1 MHFALIK
8 RLLLVIIIVLT
19 LFLGLKAFA
28 PQTIQSTQR
37 WLTRL
42 IHPRKSTPKPHAHSN
57 DIEAALTALL
67 EQLEV
72 NASSIEYRTLPGN
85 TREIKALIPRGRP
98 REWIVWHLGQACSM
112 APYQISDS
120 YCQGSNGRCTM
131 TFSPLQQPA
140 PTVRLIIAPS
150 QRYFSETARM
160 ALLIN
165 EFNFAADET
174 TVNFLSFEQPL
185 TFSIHPT
192 QETSEWTAKI
202 ANHYKKEIIILVPLE
217 GNGPMPNNYPF
228 QLKVH
233 HDEALIQKNIA
244 AMVRCIP
251 TFSGFAPYHGSR
263 FLQDS
268 RSTRMLI
275 QSIRGKKGYVLDM
288 QTTRNSFI
296 PQMARQQ
303 QLPFCTIDAT
313 IDPKADEAAIDSL
326 FTLYSF
332 RAHSTGDII
341 VSASPTAAL
350 ISALNA
356 RLHRFQDHGIRLVYV
371 SELVKREQ

>member
-8 RLLLVIIIVLT
+8 KISLVILIIGA
-19 LFLGLKAFA
+19 LFLGFKALS
-28 PQTIQSTQR
+28 PQPHSSTQS
-37 WLTRL
+37 WLVRL
-42 IHPRKSTPKPHAHSN
+42 IHPRKSTPKPHVHAN
-57 DIEAALTALL
+57 DIEAAIIALL
-67 EQLEV
+67 GELEV
-72 NASSIEYRTLPGN
+72 EPSAIERRNLPGN
-85 TREIKALIPRGRP
+85 IHEIKALIPRGRP
-98 REWIVWHLGQACSM
+98 REWVLWHLGQASSL
-112 APYQISDS
+112 APYRLSDS
-120 YCQGSNGRCTM
+120 YCQGSNGRCIM
-131 TFSPLQQPA
+131 TFTPLQQPA
-140 PTVRLIIAPS
+140 PTVRLNIAPS

-165 EFNFAADET
+165 EFDFAADET

-202 ANHYKKEIIILVPLE
+202 ANHYNKEIIILMPLE
-217 GNGPMPNNYPF
+217 GNGPMATNYPF

-233 HDEALIQKNIA
+233 FDEALIQKNIA

-268 RSTRMLI
+268 RSTELLV
-275 QSIRGKKGYVLDM
+275 QSIRAKKGYVLDM

-296 PQMARQQ
+296 PQMARKH
-303 QLPFCTIDAT
+303 QLPFGSIDAT

-350 ISALNA
+350 IGALNA
-356 RLHRFQDHGIRLVYV
+356 RLHRFKEHGIRLVYV